1 MNGLKKIE
9 LIINKDGT
17 TNIDNI
23 TWKESY
29 LIKDNT
35 NYIKMIVN
43 NECLDILVS
52 DNSLYKS
59 IPHEYRYKKY
69 NK

>member
-1 MNGLKKIE
+1 MNE

-23 TWKESY
+23 IWKSSY

-35 NYIKMIVN
+35 NYMKMTVN
-43 NECLDILVS
+43 DEYLDILVS
-52 DNSLYKS
+52 DNPLYKS
-59 IPHEYRYKKY
+59 IPHEYRYKKEG
-69 NK
+69 